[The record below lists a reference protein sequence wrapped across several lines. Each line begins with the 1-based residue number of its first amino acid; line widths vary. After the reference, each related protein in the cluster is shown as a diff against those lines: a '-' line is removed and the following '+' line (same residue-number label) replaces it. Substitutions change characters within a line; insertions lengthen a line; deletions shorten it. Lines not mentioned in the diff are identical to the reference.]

1 MNDRDNA
8 GDATAKTDATII
20 DDSIKAEVV
29 NDLFINVHDCTN
41 AGESLT

>member
-1 MNDRDNA
+1 MNDRDNVL
-8 GDATAKTDATII
+8 DATTKTDTTII
-20 DDSIKAEVV
+20 EDSIKADVV